1 MSKSIT
7 RGILISSV
15 ILFSIILVIIPSDAY
30 AAEINVKSVA
40 FEETAII
47 QVTNNS
53 KENINTFKIWA
64 GSDYNFKSFKTEK
77 GWIGEKTPQG
87 VIIFKSS
94 EKIKPGESVKFG
106 IKTDKA
112 NSGINWKALDK
123 ADKQMSIGKVLSK
136 EIPKVST
143 SGTGIFT
150 EPTFR
155 IIPENPN
162 VGSTIRVIGEKFEMS
177 QEFDVYI
184 NTSKIGSFA
193 TDSDGNFIT
202 TMKIPSNQKNGTVD
216 LKIKDKSGGVEKISL
231 IIGKI
236 SNAPSEEFKLVIQD
250 YPETIQIGNFLD
262 VFGTAQPDDTI
273 TLKISDSEKNII
285 NSGTVE
291 VDNQGKWEFEQSIKI
306 PFDTIIGSY
315 SITVSDGEDNIIR
328 NLSINSDKIIAITPS
343 NLKFNQ
349 GEIMKFSGTTLPNKI
364 IEISIKEPSGDE
376 VLSKSIQVNE
386 SGFVEFEYQ
395 TEQTSTKGTYT
406 IIVTQEKNKE
416 LIFAGVGESPKIP
429 LLLEL
434 DKLNYKT
441 DENAKII
448 FSGKALETVNFLI
461 IDPQNNQQGEIIP
474 ITLQHD
480 NRGVYQL
487 DLTDYTSG
495 VYSAVVSKGSEQDT
509 KTFTVGLQIGAGT
522 ITINATK
529 SVYLAGDSMVLLG
542 DATKNSI
549 LVISLMDPDGNIIRE
564 KNTFSDKNGRISDN
578 SFKIPTDAKQGTWK
592 IIVRSGST
600 SDSVEF
606 EVLSTIEE
614 GMTLSILEG
623 LEIDSEIKTI
633 TINVSGAQQNVTVK
647 ILTDN
652 GEMIDSFTSLASDQG
667 NISLPWSIPS
677 NIESGEYTVIV
688 SDAFNTT
695 QITFEII

>member
-1 MSKSIT
+1 MSKSTT
-7 RGILISSV
+7 RGILISSIV
-15 ILFSIILVIIPSDAY
+15 LFSIILVIIPSDVY
-30 AAEINVKSVA
+30 AIEINVKSVA
-40 FEETAII
+40 FKETAII

-77 GWIGEKTPQG
+77 GWIGEKTSQG

-123 ADKQMSIGKVLSK
+123 EDKQMSIGKVLSK

-143 SGTGIFT
+143 SGNGIFT

-162 VGSTIRVIGEKFEMS
+162 IGSTIRVIGEKFETS

-184 NTSKIGSFA
+184 DTRKIGSFA
-193 TDSDGNFIT
+193 TDGDGHFIT
-202 TMKIPSNQKNGTVD
+202 TMKIPTNQKNGVVD
-216 LKIKDKSGGVEKISL
+216 LKIKDKSREIEKINI
-231 IIGKI
+231 IIGKT
-236 SNAPSEEFKLVIQD
+236 SNEPSEKFKLVIQD
-250 YPETIQIGNFLD
+250 YPDTIQIGNFLD
-262 VFGTAQPDDTI
+262 VFGTSQPDNTI

-285 NSGTVE
+285 NSGTVK
-291 VDNQGKWEFEQSIKI
+291 VDNQGKWKFEQSIKI
-306 PFDTIIGSY
+306 PFDTIIGNY
-315 SITVSDGEDNIIR
+315 SITISDGKDNVIR

-343 NLKFNQ
+343 NSKFNQ
-349 GEIMKFSGTTLPNKI
+349 GEIMKFSGTALPNKVI
-364 IEISIKEPSGDE
+364 GISIKDPSGDE
-376 VLSKSIQVNE
+376 ILSKSIQANE

-395 TEQTSTKGTYT
+395 TKQTSVKGTYT
-406 IIVTQEKNKE
+406 ISVTQEKNKE
-416 LIFAGVGESPKIP
+416 LIFVGVGQSPEIP
-429 LLLEL
+429 LLVEF

-448 FSGKALETVNFLI
+448 FSGKALETVNFRI
-461 IDPQNNQQGEIIP
+461 IDPQNNQMGEIIP
-474 ITLQHD
+474 ITLQQD
-480 NRGVYQL
+480 NRGAYQL
-487 DLTDYTSG
+487 DLTGYSPG
-495 VYSAVVSKGSEQDT
+495 AYSAVVNKGSEQDT
-509 KTFTVGLQIGAGT
+509 KVFTVGLQVGAGT

-542 DATKNSI
+542 NATKNSI
-549 LVISLMDPDGNIIRE
+549 LVISLMDPDGNIIRD

-592 IIVRSGST
+592 IIVRSGSN
-600 SDSVEF
+600 SNSVEF

-614 GMTLSILEG
+614 GMTLSIVEG

-633 TINVSGAQQNVTVK
+633 TINVNGAQQNVTVK
-647 ILTDN
+647 ILTNN
-652 GEMIDSFTSLASDQG
+652 GEILDSFTSLASDQG
-667 NISLPWSIPS
+667 NINLPWQIPS
-677 NIESGEYTVIV
+677 SIGSGEYTVIV
-688 SDAFNTT
+688 TDAFSTT